1 MTRNAI
7 EISRLRKSYGNVSV
21 LDGLELDVPVGSVF
35 GFLGPNGA
43 GKSTTIKILLGLIRS
58 NGGSATMLG
67 HDVGGDGVAARAG
80 VGYLPQQPRF
90 HPYRTVRGVLSYV
103 ASLDPAA
110 PRGRVLRRRIDEL
123 LDETG
128 LAGKARRRAGALSGG
143 ELQRLGLAQA
153 LVTDPELLILD
164 EPAAGLDPQGRRDVL
179 DLLERLRGHT
189 TVFFSTHLLDDVE
202 RVSDAVGVLAGGR
215 AIAQGP
221 LSSILEAPAAAYTV
235 RLRGG
240 TDEVRQLLDQQP
252 WVLGIES
259 HIRGDHQAWEVQL
272 SDERAGAPLLDAL
285 VRTPSIEVI
294 EFHATDPSLELA
306 YLDLVGAAT

>member
-1 MTRNAI
+1 VTRNAI
-7 EISRLRKSYGNVSV
+7 EIDGLRKSYGDVTV
-21 LDGLELDVPVGSVF
+21 LDGLELDVPAGSVF

-58 NGGSATMLG
+58 NGGSAAMLG
-67 HDVGGDGVAARAG
+67 HDVGGGGVAARAD

-103 ASLDPAA
+103 ASLDRRA

-128 LAGKARRRAGALSGG
+128 LAGKARRRAGVLSGG

-202 RVSDAVGVLAGGR
+202 RVSDTVGVLAGGR
-215 AIAQGP
+215 AIAQGT
-221 LSSILEAPAAAYTV
+221 LNSILEAPGAAYTV

-240 TDEVRQLLDQQP
+240 TDEVRRLLEQQA

-259 HIRGDHQAWEVQL
+259 RVRGDHEAWEVQL

-285 VRTPSIEVI
+285 VRDQSIEVI
-294 EFHATDPSLELA
+294 EFHTTDPSLELA
-306 YLDLVGAAT
+306 YLDLVGATT